1 MAPWRFI
8 CAIDELISRSEL
20 GERCILKWG
29 NAPENENIE
38 QYRVDLRVYNN
49 VMNTLIGSSPISKY
63 IVLQAQNDLQGLQ
76 QHK

>member
-1 MAPWRFI
+1 MYFKMG
-8 CAIDELISRSEL
+8 D
-20 GERCILKWG
+20 
-29 NAPENENIE
+29 APENENID